1 MQKNRGKLMSYTT
14 NTTTNNVKI
23 WTAEEAIQQM
33 QTIRTVEVIQVSSR
47 EAVNYLS
54 SNTPSPEKEMVLEA
68 LVELRKMF
76 GPKMGFIHG
85 QTPEQLANF
94 MTKVKQLAVDGKLEL
109 EEDEDSDIIDWETE
123 HYLISFQIFKA
134 GKNCLSQF
142 TSEPKERFTFRNVLQ
157 ETYDRACMHESFK
170 AEKMPFQRPGFIA
183 GQKMETGDRV
193 VFRYSSVQLSTDF
206 GGFIIRELMEVRRS
220 FKRTMNMLSEFMTL
234 EERLEISKEEKDT
247 LLQKSGQL
255 LAYASNAMDK
265 IRKYK
270 AEIEPRAIKALGMRN
285 LTRDFQYKADKLEMQ
300 QKGFVDMKELAERHS
315 YRVGRQV
322 WDNQMTTTGKKG
334 SWLRKVMTQVEKDEL
349 AIMNQDMKTE
359 LNSVLA
365 EWVKEHENGMLKIA
379 VVTYVQQYNIEKDS
393 LDGLASFWDTF
404 EEGLLM
410 ALHAMKVEKDA
421 PLPVYVASSKPI
433 YFMFL
438 PPMGNT
444 AVVPAA
450 HAELTKRNVHGK
462 RIEIVTVGDEVGIQ
476 LECGFFPLEKRADR
490 MKWLPVGRD
499 YTAKVARYKN
509 TVVGGIS
516 IELEDIQAIETTP
529 EPEPEVM
536 ARATTVV
543 QEESQVVTQ
552 DAWDDIDESQMHYY
566 EDYAAEQESAFDAP
580 VVVEP
585 VVLAVTE
592 TIVATL
598 KTYTPEQ
605 LLTQDFEM
613 KVSPLGTQIFIV
625 IQGAHTLAFST
636 DVQLSSIDE
645 LRHDGTNFIV

>member
-1 MQKNRGKLMSYTT
+1 MS
-14 NTTTNNVKI
+14 NTTNNATNAMETVGEAKVWTVDEAVKQVQE
-23 WTAEEAIQQM
+23 TLK
-33 QTIRTVEVIQVSSR
+33 VDVVSVSSR
-47 EAVNYLS
+47 EAVMYLS
-54 SNTPSPEKEMVLEA
+54 ASKVSPEKEMVLSA
-68 LVELRKMF
+68 LSELKKMF

-142 TSEPKERFTFRNVLQ
+142 TSEPKQRFTFRHAVK
-157 ETYDRACMHESFK
+157 ETYERAVMYEGFK
-170 AEKMPFQRPGFIA
+170 AEKIPFLRPGFIA
-183 GQKMETGDRV
+183 GQKMETGLRV
-193 VFRYSSVQLSTDF
+193 VERHSSVQLSTHF
-206 GGFIIRELMEVRRS
+206 GGFIIRELQEIRRS
-220 FKRTMNMLSEFMTL
+220 FKRTMNMLSEFMSL
-234 EERLEISKEEKDT
+234 EERLNISEEEKAT
-247 LLQKSGQL
+247 LLMKSGKL

-265 IRKYK
+265 IRQYK
-270 AEIEPRAIKALGMRN
+270 AAIEPRAIKALGMRN
-285 LTRDFQYKADKLEMQ
+285 LTNDFEYKSDKLRMQ
-300 QKGFVDMKELAERHS
+300 QEGFVNFEELANRHS

-322 WDNQMTTTGKKG
+322 WDNQMTTSGKKG

-365 EWVKEHENGMLKIA
+365 EWVKDHENGMVKIA
-379 VVTYVQQYNIEKDS
+379 VLTYIQQYNIEKDS
-393 LDGLASFWDTF
+393 LDGLALVWDTF
-404 EEGLLM
+404 EEGILM
-410 ALHAMKVEKDA
+410 ALHAMKVSEDA
-421 PLPVYVASSKPI
+421 PLPTYVPSKKKVY
-433 YFMFL
+433 FLFL
-438 PPMGNT
+438 PPMGNK
-444 AVVPAA
+444 AVVPAG
-450 HAELTKRNVHGK
+450 HAELTKRKVHGK

-499 YTAKVARYKN
+499 YTAKVARYNN
-509 TVVGGIS
+509 TVEGGIS
-516 IELEDIQAIETTP
+516 IELEDIQAVETTP
-529 EPEPEVM
+529 EPEPETL
-536 ARATTVV
+536 APATS

-552 DAWDDIDESQMHYY
+552 DAWEDLDESQAQYDYNYDYPAEY
-566 EDYAAEQESAFDAP
+566 ESVQEEV

-613 KVSPLGTQIFIV
+613 NVSPLGTQIFIV

-636 DVQLSSIDE
+636 DVQLSSIDD
-645 LRHDGTNFIV
+645 LRHDGTNFVV